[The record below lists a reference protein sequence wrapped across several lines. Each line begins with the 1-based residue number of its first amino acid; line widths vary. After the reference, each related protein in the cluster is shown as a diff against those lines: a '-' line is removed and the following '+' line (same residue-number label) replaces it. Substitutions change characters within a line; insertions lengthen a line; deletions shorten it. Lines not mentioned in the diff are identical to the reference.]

1 MKTFIL
7 LDGAMVYGALSV
19 SPLFKDG
26 KADWFEALMPPGEA
40 RLAGPLLIDLAA
52 IREHGIEQP
61 VSRVAMSYPQRMASS
76 LVESKQTLAELA
88 AHLRRFMRFVDP
100 DGDVFGLR
108 IADSRVLAHVAH
120 VLEADQWHR
129 LTGPIEQWALY
140 GYDGKLTHL
149 KLRNEEPSVASD
161 APLRLN
167 EAQIHALID
176 ASEPDALLAALER
189 DPASRPDADHLHN
202 HRMAQQCVKQWLAE
216 GGKDRGA
223 LLALGRR
230 AFAAVDA
237 RG

>member
-19 SPLFKDG
+19 SSLFRDA
-26 KADWFEALMPPGEA
+26 KADWFESLMPPGDA
-40 RLAGPLLIDLAA
+40 QLAGPLVIDLSA
-52 IREHGIEQP
+52 IRERGIEQP

-88 AHLRRFMRFVDP
+88 AHLRHFMRFVDP

-108 IADSRVLAHVAH
+108 IADSRVLGNVAR
-120 VLEADQWHR
+120 VLDAGQWDR
-129 LTGPIEQWALY
+129 LTGPIEQWALH

-149 KLRNEEPSVASD
+149 KLRKEDPVVATG
-161 APLRLN
+161 APLRLS

-189 DPASRPDADHLHN
+189 DPASRPDADHLLN
-202 HRMAQQCVKQWLAE
+202 HRLAKQCVKQWQAQ
-216 GGKDRGA
+216 GGADRTA

-230 AFAAVDA
+230 AFAASDA